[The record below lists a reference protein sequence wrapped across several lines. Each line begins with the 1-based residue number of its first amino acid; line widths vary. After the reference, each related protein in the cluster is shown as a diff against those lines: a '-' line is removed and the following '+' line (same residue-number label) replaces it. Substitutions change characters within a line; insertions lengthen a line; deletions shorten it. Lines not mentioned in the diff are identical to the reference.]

1 MKRIRV
7 GKNSWGHLGMGS
19 YSSMVVILLAFAVDR
34 TADWMGY
41 GDAWWVQLFGWFAL
55 LLLLIDVG
63 SALLHLTPRRRWE
76 RVMGIGLAT
85 GAGLLI
91 AAAILYFFKGKEA
104 ELCLWLAVVGVGIAA
119 VMGGGGYLLLRGTLK
134 ELNGKLLDRKFKRKR
149 DQYE

>member
-1 MKRIRV
+1 MKRIRI
-7 GKNSWGHLGMGS
+7 GRNSWGHLGMGS
-19 YSSMVVILLAFAVDR
+19 YSSMVAILLAFAVDR
-34 TADWMGY
+34 IANWMGY
-41 GDAWWVQLFGWFAL
+41 GDAWWIQLFGWVAI

-63 SALLHLTPRRRWE
+63 IALLSLTPRRRWE

-91 AAAILYFFKGKEA
+91 AAAILYFFKGKGG
-104 ELCLWLAVVGVGIAA
+104 ELPLWLAAVGVGIAA
-119 VMGGGGYLLLRGTLK
+119 VMGGGGYLLLRRTLK